1 MLDLGGECYQHDK
14 RNRRV
19 LNPRRFLTT
28 PAPTGRPVA
37 SAAGPRLASRNLQ
50 LIARKVLSSRS
61 GGSRFVQILHGAANV
76 RDAENQHWHI
86 RTCLAPAVGVV
97 NVDIGFG
104 EL

>member
-1 MLDLGGECYQHDK
+1 MLDLGVECYQHDK

-19 LNPRRFLTT
+19 LNPRRFLST
-28 PAPTGRPVA
+28 PSQPGDQSPRQPA
-37 SAAGPRLASRNLQ
+37 PRLASRNLQ

-61 GGSRFVQILHGAANV
+61 GGSRFVQNLHGAANV